1 VFADFV
7 DRPLLSVFFLNG
19 GFIMKRSE
27 LKKQAKAALK
37 DHWGVAIL
45 VGLAMVGINWLIG
58 MIPVIGWVVSLA
70 AVVFEFGVA
79 AFYLSVVRAG
89 DIQFT
94 TLFSASFEGFAKKL
108 GTMWLQILYIFLWS
122 LLFWIPGIVKSYS
135 YAMTEYI
142 LLDNPELIA
151 NEAITKSREMMN
163 GYKWKLFVLEL
174 SFIGWRILCMIPL
187 LGTVLS
193 LLYVNPYVTATRAQ
207 FYEELKAIKG

>member
-1 VFADFV
+1 
-7 DRPLLSVFFLNG
+7 
-19 GFIMKRSE
+19 MKRSE

-37 DHWGVAIL
+37 GHWGVAIL
-45 VGLAMVGINWLIG
+45 VGLAMVGINWVIG
-58 MIPVIGWVVSLA
+58 MIPVIGWAVSLA
-70 AVVFEFGVA
+70 AVVFDFGIA

-89 DIQFT
+89 DIQFS

-122 LLFWIPGIVKSYS
+122 LLFWIPGLVKSYS

-142 LLDNPELIA
+142 LLDNPELTA
-151 NEAITKSREMMN
+151 NEAITKSREMMD

-187 LGTVLS
+187 LGTVLN

>member
-1 VFADFV
+1 
-7 DRPLLSVFFLNG
+7 
-19 GFIMKRSE
+19 MKRSE

-37 DHWGVAIL
+37 GHWGVAIL
-45 VGLAMVGINWLIG
+45 VGLAMVGINWVIG
-58 MIPVIGWVVSLA
+58 MIPVIGWAVSLA
-70 AVVFEFGVA
+70 AVVFDFGIA

-89 DIQFT
+89 DIQFS
-94 TLFSASFEGFAKKL
+94 TLFSSSFEGFAKKL
-108 GTMWLQILYIFLWS
+108 GTIWLQILYIFLWS

-142 LLDNPELIA
+142 LLDNPELTA

-163 GYKWKLFVLEL
+163 GYKWKLFVLDL

-187 LGTVLS
+187 LGTVLG
-193 LLYVNPYVTATRAQ
+193 LLYVNPYVAATRAQ

>member
-1 VFADFV
+1 
-7 DRPLLSVFFLNG
+7 
-19 GFIMKRSE
+19 MKRSE

-37 DHWGVAIL
+37 GHWGVAIL

-70 AVVFEFGVA
+70 AVVFEFGIA
-79 AFYLSVVRAG
+79 AFYLSVIRAG

-94 TLFSASFEGFAKKL
+94 TLFSSSFEGFAKKL

-122 LLFWIPGIVKSYS
+122 LLFWIPGLIKSYS

-142 LLDNPELIA
+142 LLDNPELTA
-151 NEAITKSREMMN
+151 NEAITKSREMMD

-174 SFIGWRILCMIPL
+174 SFIGWRILCMIPV

>member
-1 VFADFV
+1 
-7 DRPLLSVFFLNG
+7 
-19 GFIMKRSE
+19 MKRSE

-108 GTMWLQILYIFLWS
+108 GTMWLRILYIFLWS

-142 LLDNPELIA
+142 LLDNPELTA
-151 NEAITKSREMMN
+151 NEAITKSREMMD

-187 LGTVLS
+187 LGTVLN

>member
-1 VFADFV
+1 
-7 DRPLLSVFFLNG
+7 
-19 GFIMKRSE
+19 MKRSE
-27 LKKQAKAALK
+27 LKNQAKAALK
-37 DHWGVAIL
+37 GHWGVAIL
-45 VGLAMVGINWLIG
+45 VGLAMVGINWVIG
-58 MIPVIGWVVSLA
+58 MIPVIGWIVSLA
-70 AVVFEFGVA
+70 AVVFEFGIA

-94 TLFSASFEGFAKKL
+94 TLFSSSFEGFAKKL

-122 LLFWIPGIVKSYS
+122 LLLWIPGIVKSYS

-142 LLDNPELIA
+142 LLDNPELTA

-163 GYKWKLFVLEL
+163 GYKWKLFVLDL

-187 LGTVLS
+187 LGTVLN
-193 LLYVNPYVTATRAQ
+193 LLYVNPYYTATRAQ

>member
-1 VFADFV
+1 
-7 DRPLLSVFFLNG
+7 
-19 GFIMKRSE
+19 MKRSE

-37 DHWGVAIL
+37 GHWGIAIL

-58 MIPVIGWVVSLA
+58 MIPVIGWIVSLA
-70 AVVFEFGVA
+70 AVVFEFGIA

-94 TLFSASFEGFAKKL
+94 TLFSSSFEGFAKKL

-122 LLFWIPGIVKSYS
+122 LLLWIPGIIKSYS

-142 LLDNPELIA
+142 LLDNPELTA

-163 GYKWKLFVLEL
+163 GYKWKLFVLDL

-193 LLYVNPYVTATRAQ
+193 LLYVNPYYTATRAQ

>member
-1 VFADFV
+1 
-7 DRPLLSVFFLNG
+7 
-19 GFIMKRSE
+19 MKRSE

-37 DHWGVAIL
+37 GHWGVAIL
-45 VGLAMVGINWLIG
+45 VVLAMVGINWVIG

-70 AVVFEFGVA
+70 AVVFDFGIA

-94 TLFSASFEGFAKKL
+94 TLFSSSFEGFAKKL
-108 GTMWLQILYIFLWS
+108 GTIWLQILYIFLWS
-122 LLFWIPGIVKSYS
+122 LLLWIPGIVKSYS

-142 LLDNPELIA
+142 LLDNPELTA
-151 NEAITKSREMMN
+151 NEAITKSREMMD
-163 GYKWKLFVLEL
+163 GYKWKLFVLDL

-187 LGTVLS
+187 LGTVLG
-193 LLYVNPYVTATRAQ
+193 LLYVNPYVAATRAQ

>member
-1 VFADFV
+1 
-7 DRPLLSVFFLNG
+7 
-19 GFIMKRSE
+19 MKRSE

-37 DHWGVAIL
+37 GHWGVAIL
-45 VGLAMVGINWLIG
+45 VGLAMVGINWIIG
-58 MIPVIGWVVSLA
+58 MIPVIGWAVSLA
-70 AVVFEFGVA
+70 AVVFDFGIA

-89 DIQFT
+89 DIQFS

-122 LLFWIPGIVKSYS
+122 LLLWIPGIIKSYS

-142 LLDNPELIA
+142 LLDNPELTA
-151 NEAITKSREMMN
+151 NEAITKSREMMD

-174 SFIGWRILCMIPL
+174 SFIGWRILCMIPV
-187 LGTVLS
+187 LGTVLN